1 MREVTITAETR
12 DDAQKGSAPSRRL
25 RHQGRVPAVVYGL
38 ETEPDAVTVSA
49 HEMQNVLHRV
59 GVNALI
65 NLTFGDTAQLTMAR
79 EVQRHPVRGDL
90 VHIDFVRIRED
101 EAVQAEVA
109 VHLMGEPVGA
119 KEGGVLEHVS
129 FTVTVSA
136 RPRELP
142 ESIELDVSD
151 LNVGEQKRV
160 SDLPVPAGVEL
171 VGDPE
176 QVVANLVVPRVEEA
190 AVALSAEEAAEL
202 EGLSEEELEA
212 LQVLADARVEEGEGE
227 EGEQGE
233 GASDD
238 GDSGEGEASSE
249 EG

>member
-1 MREVTITAETR
+1 MREVTITAERR
-12 DDAQKGSAPSRRL
+12 DDALKGSASSRRL
-25 RHQGRVPAVVYGL
+25 RREGRVPAIVYGL
-38 ETEPDAVTVSA
+38 DTEPDAVTVSA
-49 HEMQNVLHRV
+49 HEMLNVMHRV

-101 EAVQAEVA
+101 VPVQAEVT
-109 VHLMGEPVGA
+109 VQLVGDPVGL
-119 KEGGVLEHVS
+119 KEGGVLEHVA

-136 RPRELP
+136 RPRALP
-142 ESIELDVSD
+142 ESIEVDVSD
-151 LNVGEQKRV
+151 LNVGEQKRL
-160 SDLPVPAGVEL
+160 SDLAVPEGVEL

-176 QVVANLVVPRVEEA
+176 LVVANLVVPRLEEEGRT
-190 AVALSAEEAAEL
+190 LSAEEVAEL

-212 LQVLADARVEEGEGE
+212 LKDLAGAAEGGE
-227 EGEQGE
+227 EGEAGADEDAE
-233 GASDD
+233 G
-238 GDSGEGEASSE
+238 GDADEGEASSE